1 MTTTQPSRDIKLARL
16 YQIILLTATGLFAV
30 MYLVAALPRVFYP
43 YDLDFIEDS
52 ILMEAQR
59 FALGLPVY
67 VAPSMTFI
75 PHVYMPFYL
84 WVGGWLIKI
93 AGMGY
98 APLRL
103 LSLAATLLTAG
114 LLGYIA
120 GRESKQPWL
129 GWASA
134 ALYLA
139 GYRISGFW
147 YELARVDSLF
157 VALSLL
163 GLVIGIY
170 RPARLKGTA
179 PVVSAI
185 VLALAFFTKQTAL
198 AFGACMAVYLLI
210 TAARQAWIFMA
221 VLVGLVVGGFALIN
235 WSTGGWFYFHV
246 VTVAGADQ
254 VELGRVVHYATL
266 EVFGLMAG
274 LSVLAVIAG
283 VLSLRRN
290 GLSLLQR
297 EPWLLAMGTAVVLSG
312 TARASVGGNVNNL
325 MPVYAL
331 LCLAPAL
338 LWKTVGAEKI
348 FGAETQTRWQWLVGG
363 AILIQLALGVYYP
376 PRYIPSEAMRSAGDR
391 LVEKIRAYNGPVLVM
406 LHPYYVWLAGKQPSA
421 QLPTLWSLHFWL
433 HEPLLPD
440 FVERIQSHYYTA
452 IISDESPTEL
462 DPDIQALLTS
472 YYTVAEKIDK
482 AESPFS
488 PVGMPVRP
496 QVVYLPK

>member
-1 MTTTQPSRDIKLARL
+1 MTTAQLSRDAKLARL
-16 YQIILLTATGLFAV
+16 YKIVLLTATGLFAA
-30 MYLVAALPRVFYP
+30 MYLVTALPRVFYP

-67 VAPSMTFI
+67 VPPSSAFI
-75 PHVYMPFYL
+75 PHVYMPLYM
-84 WVGGWLIKI
+84 WLSGLLLKVT
-93 AGMGY
+93 GMGY

-103 LSLAATLLTAG
+103 LSLAATLLTAS
-114 LLGYIA
+114 LIGYIA

-139 GYRISGFW
+139 GYRITGFW

-170 RPARLKGTA
+170 RPARLGGA
-179 PVVSAI
+179 ASLISAI

-198 AFGACMAVYLLI
+198 AFGACMAIYLLI
-210 TAARQAWIFMA
+210 TAARQAWLFML
-221 VLVGLVVGGFALIN
+221 VLVGLIVGGFALIN
-235 WSTGGWFYFHV
+235 WATDGWFYYYV

-254 VELGRVVHYATL
+254 VELGRVVHYAAF
-266 EVFGLMAG
+266 EVFGLMIGLSGLAVLAG
-274 LSVLAVIAG
+274 LI
-283 VLSLRRN
+283 SLRRN
-290 GLSLLQR
+290 GLRILER
-297 EPWLLAMGTAVVLSG
+297 EPWLLAMGTAVVISG

-338 LWKTVGAEKI
+338 LWKIAGAEK
-348 FGAETQTRWQWLVGG
+348 QVRWQWLVGG
-363 AILIQLALGVYYP
+363 AILIQLGLGVYYP
-376 PRYIPSEAMRSAGDR
+376 PRYIPGEAMRMAGDR
-391 LVEKIRAYNGPVLVM
+391 LVAKIKAYDGPVLVM
-406 LHPYYVWLAGKQPSA
+406 LHPYYVWLAGKEPSA

-440 FVERIQSHYYTA
+440 FVERIQSHYYAA
-452 IISDESPTEL
+452 IISDESPTEV